1 MKKSNTPLTEYEKSF
16 AEKHHHFVFY
26 FLRKQG
32 LSDEWYDV
40 VIFAYLHAVKNYLQR
55 QDLQKYQFSTI
66 AYYTM
71 KGAIG
76 NERRKKRISTI
87 SLESTIGDNENFS
100 LMDTITRNHL
110 DYIFYEGHTDMEIK
124 YDVPIQTLF
133 REKSEETIAI
143 ENFLKSNHKT
153 MYFLYDTLEESKKRT
168 NAMRKYRQDKHFY
181 NVYEIKKRGK
191 YVFIEKT
198 EQFLQ
203 KVEQKKLQHKK

>member
-1 MKKSNTPLTEYEKSF
+1 MCLYK
-16 AEKHHHFVFY
+16 
-26 FLRKQG
+26 R
-32 LSDEWYDV
+32 
-40 VIFAYLHAVKNYLQR
+40 
-55 QDLQKYQFSTI
+55 FS
-66 AYYTM
+66 
-71 KGAIG
+71 G
-76 NERRKKRISTI
+76 
-87 SLESTIGDNENFS
+87 
-100 LMDTITRNHL
+100 
-110 DYIFYEGHTDMEIK
+110 
-124 YDVPIQTLF
+124 F